1 MQYLTSS
8 IERFVSVAA
17 DGKMIF
23 KPGERVGEYEVLSP
37 LGAGGMGSVFKVRHS
52 ISQRVEA
59 LKVIL
64 PNASATPVIEERFL
78 REIRLQA
85 KLEHPHIAA
94 LHNAF
99 RDHDRLVMIMEFV
112 EGVSLRDKLHG
123 AGITLGQALE
133 FAVQVLGALA
143 YAHAHGVIHRDIKP
157 SNVMIGQH
165 GTVKLLDFGL
175 ATSLIASGQDAEL
188 TQPGTLVGSP
198 YYISPEQARG
208 EHVDARSD
216 VYSTGAMLY
225 EMVAGRP
232 PFEAHGSGG
241 AYAIIAAHL
250 NQTPRSPCESNPEV
264 PAELGRIILKALAK
278 KPADRFGN
286 AEDFLT
292 AVESLRFNETATV
305 TAKSVYSGVRE
316 AGSGEH
322 SSCSEADLERV
333 SKELVTYVGPIA
345 HILVRRAASTKHT
358 VNDLC
363 EALAKEISSA
373 SQREQFLG
381 SVLRPSLSRSAAG
394 TPSGGSQSSG

>member
-1 MQYLTSS
+1 M
-8 IERFVSVAA
+8 AA

-23 KPGERVGEYEVLSP
+23 KPGDRLGEYEVLAP
-37 LGAGGMGSVFKVRHS
+37 LGAGGMGSVYKVRHA
-52 ISQRVEA
+52 ISQRLEA

-64 PNASATPVIEERFL
+64 PNASAMPVIEERFL

-85 KLEHPHIAA
+85 RLEHPHIAA

-99 RDHDRLVMIMEFV
+99 RAHDELVMVMEFV
-112 EGVSLRDKLHG
+112 EGVSLRDKLH
-123 AGITLGQALE
+123 APGITLGQALE
-133 FAVQVLGALA
+133 YVSQVLAALA
-143 YAHAHGVIHRDIKP
+143 YAHSHGVIHRDIKP

-165 GTVKLLDFGL
+165 GAVKLLDFGL

-232 PFEAHGSGG
+232 PFGAHGSGG

-250 NQTPRSPCESNPEV
+250 NQMPQPPSEINPEV
-264 PAELGRIILKALAK
+264 PPEFGRIVLRALAK
-278 KPADRFGN
+278 KPAERFQN
-286 AEDFLT
+286 ADEFLS
-292 AVESLRFNETATV
+292 ALEAIRLEETATV
-305 TAKSVYSGVRE
+305 TTKSAHSAAHE
-316 AGSGEH
+316 ASDGER
-322 SSCSEADLERV
+322 SSYSEADLDRI

-345 HILVRRAASTKHT
+345 HILVRRAASTNHT
-358 VNDLC
+358 LDGLC
-363 EALAKEISSA
+363 ETLAKEISSA
-373 SQREQFLG
+373 NHREQFLG
-381 SVLRPSLSRSAAG
+381 SVRSGAA
-394 TPSGGSQSSG
+394 